1 MKIKQGFITKKVAGD
16 VIVIPAEQAL
26 VDFKAVITLNES
38 GAFLW
43 EHLKEEQTKES
54 LLEKM
59 AQEYDADK
67 DLILADIEEFL
78 KVLEDK
84 GLLE

>member
-1 MKIKQGFITKKVAGD
+1 MKIKKGFITKKVAGD

-26 VDFKAVITLNES
+26 VDFKAVITLNET
-38 GAFLW
+38 GAYLW
-43 EHLKEEQTKES
+43 ELLKEEQTKES
-54 LLEKM
+54 LIENMCK
-59 AQEYDADK
+59 EYDAEK
-67 DLILADIEEFL
+67 ELINADVEEFL

>member
-1 MKIKQGFITKKVAGD
+1 MKIKKGFITKKVAGD

-26 VDFKAVITLNES
+26 VDFKAVITLNET
-38 GAFLW
+38 GAYLW
-43 EHLKEEQTKES
+43 KLLEEEQTREGLVENMCK
-54 LLEKM
+54 
-59 AQEYDADK
+59 EYDGNKELIAK
-67 DLILADIEEFL
+67 DVDEFL

>member
-43 EHLKEEQTKES
+43 ELLKEEQTKES

-59 AQEYDADK
+59 AQEYYADK
-67 DLILADIEEFL
+67 
-78 KVLEDK
+78 
-84 GLLE
+84 

>member
-43 EHLKEEQTKES
+43 ELLKEEQTKES

>member
-1 MKIKQGFITKKVAGD
+1 MKIKKGFITKKVAGD

-26 VDFKAVITLNES
+26 VDFKAVITLNET

-43 EHLKEEQTKES
+43 ELLKEEQTKETLVES
-54 LLEKM
+54 MCK
-59 AQEYDADK
+59 EYEADK
-67 DLILADIEEFL
+67 ELMSADVDEFL

>member
-1 MKIKQGFITKKVAGD
+1 MKIKKGFITKKVAGD

-26 VDFKAVITLNES
+26 VDFKAVITLNET
-38 GAFLW
+38 GAYLW
-43 EHLKEEQTKES
+43 DLLKEEQTKES
-54 LLEKM
+54 LIENMCK
-59 AQEYDADK
+59 EYDAEK
-67 DLILADIEEFL
+67 ELINADVEEFL

>member
-43 EHLKEEQTKES
+43 ELLKEEQTKES

-59 AQEYDADK
+59 VQEYDADK
-67 DLILADIEEFL
+67 DLILADVEEFL